1 MTDVNRASFSLEES
15 YIKLLKDIATTTR
28 RSMTAE
34 LRIMIDARAVALGL
48 QPVRAI
54 DLKGSDPYVVPREPT
69 GRAGPPKRRHGT
81 PRQAGPP
88 VAANHHHTH

>member
-69 GRAGPPKRRHGT
+69 GRAGPPTGNNRQLD
-81 PRQAGPP
+81 RQARHNNTLFHGG
-88 VAANHHHTH
+88 T